1 MSGELIVWHN
11 HAEVARH
18 PAEARSRAEGS
29 PGQEDL
35 VVFVGAT
42 ELARYTTGTWSG
54 AAHDDPATK
63 RCAGPPNTPCP
74 VCNPPPAVTTVP

>member
-1 MSGELIVWHN
+1 MSYELIVWHN
-11 HAEVARH
+11 HAEVARY
-18 PAEARSRAEGS
+18 PADAQSRVEGS

-35 VVFVGAT
+35 VVVQGAL
-42 ELARYTTGTWSG
+42 ELARYPAGSWSA

-74 VCNPPPAVTTVP
+74 VCNPPPAVATVP